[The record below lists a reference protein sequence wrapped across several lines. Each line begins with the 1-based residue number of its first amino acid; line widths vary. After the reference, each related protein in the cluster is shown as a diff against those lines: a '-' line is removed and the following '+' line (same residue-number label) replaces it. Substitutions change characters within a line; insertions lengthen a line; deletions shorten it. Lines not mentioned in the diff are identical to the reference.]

1 VNSVDDI
8 PIVSNGLSD
17 VYLNEDFKQ
26 NWSVNLDDVFTD
38 IDGELE
44 YAAQLLDTSIVELV
58 LSLNTLSLIAID
70 DQNGE
75 TNLIVTATNPT
86 RESVSDTV
94 LVSIQAINDAP
105 IMDAISDTIINEDQE
120 VVLQLSG
127 SDIDGDE
134 LSFVVEP
141 VEHVNSYI
149 SGNGTMLNLIPEQ
162 DWFGEAQVV
171 VNVLDGSGLTDSTV
185 FALIVLSV
193 DDDPIQDGYLA
204 DMDFNEDFED
214 PWVINLDEIFTDID
228 GDLSFTTSL
237 SVPDVIGIDL
247 TEGLLSFYALE
258 DAFGETEMIVTAS
271 NMMRTSVSDTL
282 MITVHTINDAPV
294 LSAIPNIEI
303 DEDQM
308 VTLALDGNDADG
320 DSIYY
325 SIDLIDQIESIISP
339 EGDELIITPNENWF
353 GLSEITVTLH
363 DGSGLMDTET
373 FSLIVNPI
381 NDAPSFHFIDSL
393 TANEGTDIT
402 FLSMTDLYNSG
413 LVVDVDDS
421 LEALEFSLTL
431 LDLPFTINWDG
442 GLESIPV
449 LENIA
454 PSFSGPGGLIVNVS
468 DGIYLVHDTIP
479 VMVYNINTP
488 AVVLEM
494 DTISI
499 DEDDVISIM
508 SMEALYN
515 NGIISD
521 IDNNFNEL
529 SFSLEINSDEIQI
542 EWDGAIGSTP
552 LIIPDPNVFGDYI
565 LTLCVNDG
573 DNNSC
578 ADNAL
583 VVNPINDAPFISVA
597 ERIYIN
603 EGENLSLTSM
613 EALYNSE
620 DLSDIDTDFEDLTYT
635 YNPTDLPFTV
645 EWDGNA
651 NSEPLLIQNNS
662 DYVGSGIME
671 SCVSDGESTV
681 CDSSLITILPV
692 NDPPYISSLDTIF
705 MVEDELFML
714 QSLDD
719 MGENEYFMDP
729 DNDIADLTYAITI
742 SGAPIEISWDG
753 NMGSEIQLSSN
764 ELNFNGEGL
773 LNLCISDGEFEVCGS
788 AVIHVQAVNDAP
800 YFISEL
806 DEHLGLNVE
815 FNIPII
821 IGDVDSEILEITLVD
836 GAEYPD
842 WFNLEDNVIMGAP
855 NSIGQFE
862 FPIILSDGEL
872 HIENTLQI
880 EVHNFIPEITNI
892 MDVPEDQGGRVYLS
906 FNASYFDNE
915 EDSDQMYS
923 VFRYDDFGNDSS
935 GWVGV
940 QTMVAAGEESY
951 TYEIQTAL
959 DSTSEDNG
967 MTDFK
972 VVASMTGGVFHSE
985 MMSGYSV
992 DNIAPGI
999 PQGFMASAA
1008 DDGIQLSWEAV
1019 QDSDF
1024 QYYVLEKALDT
1035 YFTNP
1040 ELIMTTDSVY
1050 VDTLFEYD
1058 QTFYYRLAALDYAGN
1073 QGLYTGWVE
1082 ATVQLALDE
1091 NLIPAEFAL
1100 HQNYPNPFNPLTQIK
1115 YDLPEDAVVTINIF
1129 DLMGR
1134 NIKSLISSSQSA
1146 GYHSIKW
1153 DATNN
1158 YGETVSA
1165 GMYLYIIQAGEFRQT
1180 KKMLLLK

>member
-1 VNSVDDI
+1 
-8 PIVSNGLSD
+8 
-17 VYLNEDFKQ
+17 
-26 NWSVNLDDVFTD
+26 
-38 IDGELE
+38 
-44 YAAQLLDTSIVELV
+44 
-58 LSLNTLSLIAID
+58 
-70 DQNGE
+70 
-75 TNLIVTATNPT
+75 
-86 RESVSDTV
+86 
-94 LVSIQAINDAP
+94 
-105 IMDAISDTIINEDQE
+105 
-120 VVLQLSG
+120 
-127 SDIDGDE
+127 
-134 LSFVVEP
+134 
-141 VEHVNSYI
+141 
-149 SGNGTMLNLIPEQ
+149 
-162 DWFGEAQVV
+162 
-171 VNVLDGSGLTDSTV
+171 
-185 FALIVLSV
+185 
-193 DDDPIQDGYLA
+193 
-204 DMDFNEDFED
+204 
-214 PWVINLDEIFTDID
+214 
-228 GDLSFTTSL
+228 
-237 SVPDVIGIDL
+237 
-247 TEGLLSFYALE
+247 
-258 DAFGETEMIVTAS
+258 
-271 NMMRTSVSDTL
+271 
-282 MITVHTINDAPV
+282 
-294 LSAIPNIEI
+294 
-303 DEDQM
+303 
-308 VTLALDGNDADG
+308 
-320 DSIYY
+320 
-325 SIDLIDQIESIISP
+325 
-339 EGDELIITPNENWF
+339 
-353 GLSEITVTLH
+353 
-363 DGSGLMDTET
+363 
-373 FSLIVNPI
+373 
-381 NDAPSFHFIDSL
+381 
-393 TANEGTDIT
+393 
-402 FLSMTDLYNSG
+402 
-413 LVVDVDDS
+413 
-421 LEALEFSLTL
+421 
-431 LDLPFTINWDG
+431 
-442 GLESIPV
+442 
-449 LENIA
+449 
-454 PSFSGPGGLIVNVS
+454 
-468 DGIYLVHDTIP
+468 
-479 VMVYNINTP
+479 
-488 AVVLEM
+488 
-494 DTISI
+494 
-499 DEDDVISIM
+499 
-508 SMEALYN
+508 
-515 NGIISD
+515 
-521 IDNNFNEL
+521 
-529 SFSLEINSDEIQI
+529 
-542 EWDGAIGSTP
+542 
-552 LIIPDPNVFGDYI
+552 
-565 LTLCVNDG
+565 
-573 DNNSC
+573 
-578 ADNAL
+578 
-583 VVNPINDAPFISVA
+583 
-597 ERIYIN
+597 
-603 EGENLSLTSM
+603 
-613 EALYNSE
+613 
-620 DLSDIDTDFEDLTYT
+620 
-635 YNPTDLPFTV
+635 
-645 EWDGNA
+645 
-651 NSEPLLIQNNS
+651 
-662 DYVGSGIME
+662 
-671 SCVSDGESTV
+671 
-681 CDSSLITILPV
+681 
-692 NDPPYISSLDTIF
+692 

-815 FNIPII
+815 FNIPIET
-821 IGDVDSEILEITLVD
+821 GDVDSEILEITLVD

-1091 NLIPAEFAL
+1091 NLIPAEFGL